1 MFIML
6 RFFSKIRF
14 QLAAENNIGKY
25 LRYAIGEILLV
36 VIGILIALQI
46 NNWNENKK
54 LDAAKQAYYL
64 QLLKDLNTDK
74 DYISGKIE
82 MFSDRIARYDTYL
95 SSFNKPNLLTDEVM
109 QNLNKLDY
117 TVDHIRFQNNTI
129 VSLESTGD
137 LKLLPVDLR
146 NRLLDLKRR
155 QELILEFTKSNY
167 DYYMDIIRPSGL
179 AIGVWDL
186 PSRLQNQPEFAK
198 LLDIDNKMDIAFMS
212 FDYAQFIKNYSES
225 NLLRDLE
232 NMQTDIEKIIEII
245 NSNIDN

>member
-1 MFIML
+1 ML
-6 RFFSKIRF
+6 RFFSKIRY
-14 QLAAENNIGKY
+14 QLAAENKAGRY

-54 LDAAKQAYYL
+54 LDAAKQVYYL

-82 MFSDRIARYDTYL
+82 MFSDRIARYDAYL
-95 SSFNKPNLLTDEVM
+95 SSFNKPNLLTNEVM

-232 NMQTDIEKIIEII
+232 NMQTDIEKIIDII